1 MNRVVLNAGG
11 QKPGEEV
18 MRIAVFGAGGVG
30 GYFGGRLA
38 LAGEDVVFIA
48 RGAHLQAMRTQGL
61 RVESLKGNFMVP
73 AVQATDNPAE
83 VGPVDVVLVAVKTWQ
98 VPEAAQA
105 IHSMV
110 GPETCVVP
118 LQNGL
123 EAPAQLAA
131 VLGTQHVLGGTCV
144 ISCSIAAPGYIQHV
158 GLEPSVSFGALDH
171 RASPR
176 AERLR
181 HAFMGAEVGAVIPA
195 DIQVAIWEKFM
206 AIRFG
211 PVGAVARA
219 PAGVLRSVPETRLM
233 IEQACHETLAVARA
247 RGIPL
252 AEDSPAKTMAALDT
266 VPPGIIASLQR
277 DIAEGRPSELEAL
290 TGALVRL
297 GAEVGVATPLHAFL
311 YHSLLPQELRAR
323 GQVLFAL

>member
-1 MNRVVLNAGG
+1 
-11 QKPGEEV
+11 
-18 MRIAVFGAGGVG
+18 MRIAVFGTGGVG

-48 RGAHLQAMRTQGL
+48 RGAHLQAMRAGGL
-61 RVESLKGNFMVP
+61 RVESPKGNFTVP
-73 AVQATDNPAE
+73 SVQATDDPAQ
-83 VGPVDVVLVAVKTWQ
+83 VGPMDAVLVAVKAWQ
-98 VPEAAQA
+98 VGEAAQA
-105 IHSMV
+105 ILPMV

-123 EAPAQLAA
+123 EAPAQVSA
-131 VLGTQHVLGGTCV
+131 VLGPQHVLGGTCV
-144 ISCSIAAPGYIQHV
+144 ISSAIAAPGRIRHL
-158 GLEPSVSFGALDH
+158 GLEPSVTFGALDH
-171 RASPR
+171 HPSPR

-181 HAFMGAEVGAVIPA
+181 EAFMRAEVTAVIPT

-219 PAGVLRSVPETRLM
+219 PVGVLRSVPETRQM
-233 IEQACHETLAVARA
+233 VEQACVETLTVARA

-252 AEDSPAKTMAALDT
+252 AEDSPAKTMAAVDAIA
-266 VPPGIIASLQR
+266 PGIIASLQR
-277 DIAEGRPSELEAL
+277 DITAGRPSELEAL

-297 GAEVGVATPLHAFL
+297 GAEVGVETPLHAFV
-311 YHSLLPQELRAR
+311 YQSLLPQELRAR
-323 GQVLFAL
+323 GIKYPE

>member
-1 MNRVVLNAGG
+1 
-11 QKPGEEV
+11 

-48 RGAHLQAMRTQGL
+48 RGAHLQAMRDRGL
-61 RVESLKGNFMVP
+61 QVESPKGNFTLTS
-73 AVQATDNPAE
+73 VQATDDPVR
-83 VGPVDVVLVAVKTWQ
+83 VGPVDVVLMAVKAWQ

-105 IHSMV
+105 IRPLV
-110 GPETCVVP
+110 GAETFVVP

-131 VLGTQHVLGGTCV
+131 VLGGQHVLGGTCV
-144 ISCSIAAPGYIQHV
+144 ISSSIAAPGCIRHT
-158 GLEPSVSFGALDH
+158 GLDPSVTLGEIDH
-171 RASPR
+171 RPSRR
-176 AERLR
+176 AERLCE
-181 HAFMGAEVGAVIPA
+181 AFGRAEVTAVIPA

-211 PVGAVARA
+211 PIGAVTRA
-219 PAGVLRSVPETRLM
+219 PAGVLRSVPETRQM
-233 IEQACHETLAVARA
+233 IEQACHETLTVARA
-247 RGIPL
+247 RGIAL
-252 AEDSPAKTMAALDT
+252 AGDSSAKTMSTLDSL
-266 VPPGIIASLQR
+266 PPGLIASLQR
-277 DIAEGRPSELEAL
+277 DIGEGRPSELEAL
-290 TGALVRL
+290 TGVLVRL

-323 GQVLFAL
+323 GRLQFPG

>member
-1 MNRVVLNAGG
+1 
-11 QKPGEEV
+11 
-18 MRIAVFGAGGVG
+18 MRIAVFGAGSVG

-48 RGAHLQAMRTQGL
+48 RGTHLQAMHAQGL
-61 RVESLKGNFMVP
+61 RVESPKGDFTVP
-73 AVQATDNPAE
+73 SVQATDEPTQ
-83 VGPVDVVLVAVKTWQ
+83 VPPVEAVLLAVKAWQ

-105 IHSMV
+105 IRPML

-123 EAPAQLAA
+123 EAPAQVAAA
-131 VLGTQHVLGGTCV
+131 VGPQHVLGGTCV
-144 ISCSIAAPGYIQHV
+144 ISSTIAAPGCIRHL
-158 GLEPSVSFGALDH
+158 GLDPSITFGELDG
-171 RASPR
+171 RTSLR

-181 HAFMGAEVGAVIPA
+181 EAFMRAEVTAIIPV

-219 PAGVLRSVPETRLM
+219 PAGVLRSVPETRRLV
-233 IEQACHETLAVARA
+233 EQACVETLTVARA
-247 RGIPL
+247 RGIAL
-252 AEDSPAKTMAALDT
+252 AEDSPAKTMTALDSIA
-266 VPPGIIASLQR
+266 PGIIASLQR
-277 DIAEGRPSELEAL
+277 DIEAGRPSELDAL

-297 GAEVGVATPLHAFL
+297 GAEVGVATPLHAFI
-311 YHSLLPQELRAR
+311 YHVLLPQELRAR
-323 GQVLFAL
+323 GQLQFPA

>member
-1 MNRVVLNAGG
+1 
-11 QKPGEEV
+11 
-18 MRIAVFGAGGVG
+18 MRIAVFGAGSVG

-38 LAGEDVVFIA
+38 LGGSDVVFIA
-48 RGAHLQAMRTQGL
+48 RGAHLQALRTQGL
-61 RVESLKGNFMVP
+61 RVESPKGDFTVP
-73 AVQATDNPAE
+73 SVQATDDPTQI
-83 VGPVDVVLVAVKTWQ
+83 GPVDVVLVAVKAWQ

-105 IHSMV
+105 MRPIV

-123 EAPAQLAA
+123 EAPAQGAA
-131 VLGTQHVLGGTCV
+131 VLGPQHVLGGTCV
-144 ISCSIAAPGYIQHV
+144 ISSAIVAPGCIRHL
-158 GLEPSVSFGALDH
+158 GLDPSITFGELDH
-171 RASPR
+171 TPSPR

-181 HAFMGAEVGAVIPA
+181 QAFVRAEVTAIISL

-219 PAGVLRSVPETRLM
+219 PAGVLRSVPETRQM
-233 IEQACHETLAVARA
+233 VEQACVETLRVAQA
-247 RGIPL
+247 RGIAL
-252 AEDSPAKTMAALDT
+252 AEDSPAKTLSALDSIA
-266 VPPGIIASLQR
+266 PGIIASLQR
-277 DIAEGRPSELEAL
+277 DIEAGRPSELDAL

-311 YHSLLPQELRAR
+311 YHTLLPQELRAR
-323 GQVLFAL
+323 GQLQFPA